1 MRRQQAGPGTAKYE
15 VKVTP
20 AIDPAVAKGS
30 GSYLQKMERDVVN
43 NPTGADLKK

>member
-20 AIDPAVAKGS
+20 AIDPGVAKS
-30 GSYLQKMERDVVN
+30 GNFLSKQENDMRN
-43 NPTGADLKK
+43 NPVGKN